1 MEDVKEEN
9 LETTENEEDIFGG
22 TFHERDTLSE
32 NNIVD
37 ESCRINVDFL
47 GEEPPEFSIVPIAVD
62 PILKKYID
70 GSSLRQYQFQLISCN
85 YYGADVMQ
93 NIANSTFYENLYN
106 LIEKNNDAGI
116 LPKIKG
122 IESIECLNNGA
133 ILDVTTNTARYSIQM
148 KITYEK

>member
-1 MEDVKEEN
+1 MIEKIRQYLIEN
-9 LETTENEEDIFGG
+9 K
-22 TFHERDTLSE
+22 
-32 NNIVD
+32 IVD
-37 ESCRINVDFL
+37 ENCRVNVDFL
-47 GEEPPEFSIVPIAVD
+47 GEEPTEFSIVPIAVD

-106 LIEKNNDAGI
+106 LIEENNDAGI

>member
-1 MEDVKEEN
+1 MIEKIRQYLIEN
-9 LETTENEEDIFGG
+9 K
-22 TFHERDTLSE
+22 
-32 NNIVD
+32 IVD
-37 ESCRINVDFL
+37 ENCRVNVDFL
-47 GEEPPEFSIVPIAVD
+47 GEEPTEFSIVPIAVD
-62 PILKKYID
+62 PILNKYID

-106 LIEKNNDAGI
+106 LIEENNDAGI

>member
-1 MEDVKEEN
+1 MIEKIRKY
-9 LETTENEEDIFGG
+9 LIENE
-22 TFHERDTLSE
+22 
-32 NNIVD
+32 IVD
-37 ESCRINVDFL
+37 EECRVNVDFL
-47 GEEPPEFSIVPIAVD
+47 GENPTEFAIIPIAVN

-93 NIANSTFYENLYN
+93 NMANSKFYEELYDK
-106 LIEKNNDAGI
+106 IESNNDDGI
-116 LPKIKG
+116 LPDIKG
-122 IESIECLNNGA
+122 IEGIECLNNGA

>member
-1 MEDVKEEN
+1 MIEKIRKY
-9 LETTENEEDIFGG
+9 LIENE
-22 TFHERDTLSE
+22 
-32 NNIVD
+32 IVD
-37 ESCRINVDFL
+37 EECRVNVDFL
-47 GEEPPEFSIVPIAVD
+47 GENPTEFAIIPIAVN

-93 NIANSTFYENLYN
+93 NMANSKFYEELYDK
-106 LIEKNNDAGI
+106 IESNNDDEI
-116 LPKIKG
+116 LPDIKG

>member
-1 MEDVKEEN
+1 MIEKIRKYLIEN
-9 LETTENEEDIFGG
+9 G
-22 TFHERDTLSE
+22 
-32 NNIVD
+32 IVD
-37 ESCRINVDFL
+37 EECRVNVDFL
-47 GEEPPEFSIVPIAVD
+47 GENPTEFAIIPIAIN

-93 NIANSTFYENLYN
+93 NMANSKFYEELYDK
-106 LIEKNNDAGI
+106 IESNNDDGI
-116 LPKIKG
+116 LPDIKG

>member
-1 MEDVKEEN
+1 MIEKIRQYLIEN
-9 LETTENEEDIFGG
+9 K
-22 TFHERDTLSE
+22 
-32 NNIVD
+32 IVD
-37 ESCRINVDFL
+37 ENCRINVDFL
-47 GEEPPEFSIVPIAVD
+47 GEEPTEFSIVPIAVD

-106 LIEKNNDAGI
+106 LIEENNDAGI

>member
-1 MEDVKEEN
+1 MIEKIRKY
-9 LETTENEEDIFGG
+9 LIENE
-22 TFHERDTLSE
+22 
-32 NNIVD
+32 IVD
-37 ESCRINVDFL
+37 EECRVNVDFL
-47 GEEPPEFSIVPIAVD
+47 GENPTEFAIIPIAIN

-93 NIANSTFYENLYN
+93 NMANSKFYEELYDK
-106 LIEKNNDAGI
+106 IESNNDDGI
-116 LPKIKG
+116 LPDIKG